1 MEQGLRFA
9 AIDIGSNAMR
19 LLFSRVIVKENEPPY
34 FIKESLLQIS
44 LLTLNTICEKYERV
58 YFL

>member
-19 LLFSRVIVKENEPPY
+19 LLFSRVIVKENEPPFY
-34 FIKESLLQIS
+34 K
-44 LLTLNTICEKYERV
+44 RV
-58 YFL
+58 SYKNASPFRS